1 MNFLFS
7 LSKYFSWPTVLLIE
21 KTMRDRLYCQ
31 CCILIKVYQW
41 VTADAVLVPPLIQT
55 MTQYPILISTMLQRT
70 EALDL
75 WPFHISTRHFLNQ
88 LMEQTS
94 LFPRPRRSERPNKGT
109 MISLHKVIVFV
120 CVLSQFNGSI
130 RCGISIKDITE
141 ARLRCWSAEV
151 ETVNFAAWMH
161 TLTQFWRWRL
171 GDSVCSSMNEMRSSN
186 KLQEL
191 NILKSK
197 SHLQNNS
204 TLQSVARR
212 IIFWKFCGE
221 NMLTS
226 SIYSAG
232 ISLHLLLWKL
242 TDAVVLY
249 KITNL

>member
-1 MNFLFS
+1 
-7 LSKYFSWPTVLLIE
+7 
-21 KTMRDRLYCQ
+21 
-31 CCILIKVYQW
+31 
-41 VTADAVLVPPLIQT
+41 
-55 MTQYPILISTMLQRT
+55 
-70 EALDL
+70 
-75 WPFHISTRHFLNQ
+75 
-88 LMEQTS
+88 
-94 LFPRPRRSERPNKGT
+94 
-109 MISLHKVIVFV
+109 
-120 CVLSQFNGSI
+120 
-130 RCGISIKDITE
+130 
-141 ARLRCWSAEV
+141 
-151 ETVNFAAWMH
+151 MH

-197 SHLQNNS
+197 SYLQNNS

-249 KITNL
+249 KITNLNTIYAANILSRHNIWFRGHLSLVSDSCNDDHSLESSNINDSWQTKIGWELSYCIAASLHSILLFFISIHSHV

>member
-1 MNFLFS
+1 
-7 LSKYFSWPTVLLIE
+7 
-21 KTMRDRLYCQ
+21 
-31 CCILIKVYQW
+31 
-41 VTADAVLVPPLIQT
+41 
-55 MTQYPILISTMLQRT
+55 
-70 EALDL
+70 
-75 WPFHISTRHFLNQ
+75 
-88 LMEQTS
+88 
-94 LFPRPRRSERPNKGT
+94 
-109 MISLHKVIVFV
+109 MIV

-151 ETVNFAAWMH
+151 ETVNLAAWMH
-161 TLTQFWRWRL
+161 TLTQFWRWRH
-171 GDSVCSSMNEMRSSN
+171 GDSVCSSVNEMRSSN

-191 NILKSK
+191 NILQSK
-197 SHLQNNS
+197 SYLQNNS

-212 IIFWKFCGE
+212 IIFWTFCGE

-249 KITNL
+249 KITNLKTIYAANILSRHNIWFRGHLSLVSDSCIWWPFLGKFKH